1 MNRAQKIIEAYRN
14 TPWRKQTQ
22 IFGMFAVFG
31 FVAALVM
38 FVYVW
43 VTSMA
48 GTYGLKV
55 QEYQATARALEQTI
69 EDKKARLAALEGTEN
84 LTERAV
90 EAGYQMADPNRMRY
104 LEVEGYYGPQPFQ
117 LAPHS
122 PNQQQSQANQLPPE
136 YTTSLID
143 WMREVIYQLSLKTG
157 SAGSGGD

>member
-22 IFGMFAVFG
+22 MLGLFAVFG

-38 FVYVW
+38 IVYVW

-55 QEYQATARALEQTI
+55 QEYQATARALEQQI
-69 EDKKARLAALEGTEN
+69 EDKKARLARLEVTEN

-90 EAGYQMADPNRMRY
+90 EAGYQMADTNRIRY
-104 LEVEGYYGPQPFQ
+104 LKVDGYYGKQPFQ
-117 LAPHS
+117 LAPHN
-122 PNQQQSQANQLPPE
+122 PNSQQVQDVQLPPE

-143 WMREVIYQLSLKTG
+143 WMREMIFELSLKTG
-157 SAGSGGD
+157 SAGLGDN

>member
-22 IFGMFAVFG
+22 MLGLFAVFG

-38 FVYVW
+38 IVYVW

-48 GTYGLKV
+48 GAYGLQV
-55 QEYQATARALEQTI
+55 QEYQATTRALEQQI
-69 EDKKARLAALEGTEN
+69 EDKKAKLANLEVTLN
-84 LTERAV
+84 LEERA
-90 EAGYQMADPNRMRY
+90 EAAGFQPADTNRLRY
-104 LEVEGYYGPQPFQ
+104 LAVEGYYGPEPFQ

-122 PNQQQSQANQLPPE
+122 PDMQQSQDVQLPPE

-143 WMREVIYQLSLKTG
+143 WMREMIYQLSLKTG
-157 SAGSGGD
+157 SSGVGGN